1 MTNTPA
7 VPEWADSYSAAS
19 SLRVNNADSYTPHS
33 PIHSIMT
40 YDEAISRAEALV
52 TKLEQADAI
61 SMDEYKRIATEATAL
76 LKQCKEEITR
86 R

>member
-1 MTNTPA
+1 
-7 VPEWADSYSAAS
+7 
-19 SLRVNNADSYTPHS
+19 
-33 PIHSIMT
+33 MT